1 MNTFICYERCSTCR
15 KAQKWLDGYGI
26 EYTARPIREQKPTA
40 QELSMWI
47 PRSGK
52 SAGKFFNTSGQLYR
66 GMGLS
71 ARVKDMTD
79 EEMIELLSTDGMLV
93 KRPLLIM
100 DGDVLVGFKE
110 AEWAEK
116 LL

>member
-1 MNTFICYERCSTCR
+1 MQEGTEVAGRAWNRIHRQTDQGAEADGAGALNVDPTER
-15 KAQKWLDGYGI
+15 
-26 EYTARPIREQKPTA
+26 
-40 QELSMWI
+40 QECWKI
-47 PRSGK
+47 
-52 SAGKFFNTSGQLYR
+52 FQHQR

-93 KRPLLIM
+93 KRPLFIM